1 MSYLKELEDAKE
13 VFALA
18 LAEAKDDKTIV
29 NLSHK
34 IQILN
39 IQIEKCKNEKTF
51 WFDSLPNNP
60 VRLLKNLLWKSGSQG
75 I

>member
-1 MSYLKELEDAKE
+1 MSYLKELESAKE
-13 VFALA
+13 AFAVA
-18 LAEAKDDKTIV
+18 LAEATDIRIIAD
-29 NLSHK
+29 LSNK

-39 IQIEKCKNEKTF
+39 IRIEKCKNEKTF

-60 VRLLKNLLWKSGSQG
+60 IRLIKNLLWKSSSQG

>member
-1 MSYLKELEDAKE
+1 LKELESAKE
-13 VFALA
+13 AFAIA
-18 LAEAKDDKTIV
+18 LAEATNSKEIA
-29 NLSHK
+29 NLSSK

-39 IQIEKCKNEKTF
+39 MQIQKCKNEKTF

-60 VRLLKNLLWKSGSQG
+60 IRLIKNLLSKSASQG